1 MSFVNPRCRCKR
13 SAVCVLATRWI
24 MLIDLAG
31 STLLAC
37 LFMFASFVV
46 DCTFTIHVA
55 ATTVFVCLLFLD

>member
-1 MSFVNPRCRCKR
+1 
-13 SAVCVLATRWI
+13 

-37 LFMFASFVV
+37 LLLASFVI

-55 ATTVFVCLLFLD
+55 AATVFVCLLFLD